1 MAEVEL
7 QKHRLLRGG
16 LWRWRLG
23 GSSRR
28 LVQQHQRSD
37 TRGPRLAHTQQLC
50 AFQVNIF
57 KSLSVSWIHGPRVKV
72 LKRLSSS
79 LVSPGI
85 DRLGRVSFKHVL
97 KTLDYLTNETET
109 SPVTEAL
116 LQLRK
121 LYRLLEKRQE
131 NRLVSRM
138 KVQPEHKGTRVVGLL
153 RLFMSSP
160 IPLK

>member
-1 MAEVEL
+1 M
-7 QKHRLLRGG
+7 
-16 LWRWRLG
+16 
-23 GSSRR
+23 
-28 LVQQHQRSD
+28 
-37 TRGPRLAHTQQLC
+37 
-50 AFQVNIF
+50 
-57 KSLSVSWIHGPRVKV
+57 

-116 LQLRK
+116 LQLK
-121 LYRLLEKRQE
+121 QLYRLLEKRQE

-138 KVQPEHKGTRVVGLL
+138 KVQPEHKGRRVVRLH
-153 RLFMSSP
+153 RLFMSRP